1 MITKYLFIPMVYN
14 IICSLT
20 FRNDDNWYNTSL
32 TDMLSD
38 NEGFLIGTLLLFF
51 ISATF
56 YNSVTCILIH
66 NT

>member
-1 MITKYLFIPMVYN
+1 MKYLFIPIDY
-14 IICSLT
+14 IILSLT
-20 FRNDDNWYNTSL
+20 FRNDDSWYNTSL

-38 NEGFLIGTLLLFF
+38 NEGVLFETLLLFF

-56 YNSVTCILIH
+56 YSKVTCILKH